1 MSRKALAWV
10 VAAPVA
16 AAVIALMLDGP
27 DRQAVQPIGRAQG
40 DASVEIEL
48 HDPWVNDAVTR
59 AWAVDPVTTV
69 GNAIAHNDEQRTQ
82 VFLEVGGYD
91 AVVVYSLFP
100 SCGIAPEIRARRWD
114 DRVAVDLKSIGGC
127 DGEMRHVR
135 AIGLELAHGLD
146 ATLLTASHQDP

>member
-69 GNAIAHNDEQRTQ
+69 GNAIAHNDEQRRRCFSKSAATTRSSSTPSSRRAASPRRSA
-82 VFLEVGGYD
+82 LAVG
-91 AVVVYSLFP
+91 
-100 SCGIAPEIRARRWD
+100 
-114 DRVAVDLKSIGGC
+114 
-127 DGEMRHVR
+127 M
-135 AIGLELAHGLD
+135 
-146 ATLLTASHQDP
+146 TALQST